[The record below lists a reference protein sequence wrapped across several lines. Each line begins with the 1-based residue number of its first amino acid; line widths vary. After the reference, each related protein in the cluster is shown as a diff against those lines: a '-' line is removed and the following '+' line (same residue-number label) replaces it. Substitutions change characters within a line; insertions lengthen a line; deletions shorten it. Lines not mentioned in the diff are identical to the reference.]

1 MSGTDCHNVHDNKTY
16 ALLEK
21 ILKAL
26 SDMNKT
32 LVSIEKEL
40 KK

>member
-21 ILKAL
+21 ILGVLK
-26 SDMNKT
+26 DMKD
-32 LVSIEKEL
+32 LLKQIEKNT
-40 KK
+40 KP